1 MLGVEDHFIDP
12 LLHIGDGV
20 GDDLQIGLLADAQV
34 VAYMQVP
41 SLANQSHHRG
51 IGFEQ
56 HSKIEILRWLDAD
69 LHGRAE
75 GRHLGVLELEFFDAL
90 EKIGVAVVGAG
101 ITAFDVI
108 DAEFVQFRGDAQL
121 VLERK
126 RNIFG
131 LAAVSQG
138 RVVKQNIFHNFL

>member
-1 MLGVEDHFIDP
+1 LALEDHLIDP
-12 LLHIGDGV
+12 LLHVGDGIGDN
-20 GDDLQIGLLADAQV
+20 LQIGLLADAQV
-34 VAYMQVP
+34 VAHMQVP

-56 HSKIEILRWLDAD
+56 HSKVEILRWLDAD
-69 LHGRAE
+69 LHGGAK

-90 EKIGVAVVGAG
+90 EKIGVALVGAG

-108 DAEFVQFRGDAQL
+108 DAELVQFRRDAQL

-126 RNIFG
+126 
-131 LAAVSQG
+131 
-138 RVVKQNIFHNFL
+138 